1 MTMCKAS
8 LIAAALAASA
18 LAGAASAARAQ
29 AIETH
34 ESISYEGAQKIVD
47 TCAAMAKAK
56 GWTVSI
62 WVLDPSGQP
71 IAFAATKG
79 ATATG
84 TKTSRWK
91 AETSL
96 STGEPSG
103 ARAASLATP
112 VGAFT
117 TQALGMFPVAGGL
130 PLKHNGQLIGAVGA
144 GGARAQNGVSVDE
157 VCAQAGIDAALK
169 N

>member
-1 MTMCKAS
+1 MTMRMAV
-8 LIAAALAASA
+8 LAAAALA
-18 LAGAASAARAQ
+18 LAGSGARAQ

-47 TCAAMAKAK
+47 VCAAMAKAK
-56 GWTVSI
+56 NWTISI

-71 IAFAATKG
+71 VAFAATKG
-79 ATATG
+79 ATPTG

-96 STGEPSG
+96 STRQPSG
-103 ARAASLATP
+103 ARVAALTSPANII
-112 VGAFT
+112 A

-130 PLKHNGQLIGAVGA
+130 PLIHDGQLIGAVGA
-144 GGARAQNGVSVDE
+144 GGARPQDGVAVDE
-157 VCAQAGIDAALK
+157 VCAQAGIDAVFK
-169 N
+169 K